1 MKIISPYKNKKF
13 SSVFDKFKTLNFLL
27 KKRKTINIIDVGA
40 NKGQSIREFEKY
52 INYKKLN
59 IDCFEPN
66 IIDIDELIKLK
77 KEFKSKE
84 KNVKLKVQNLAISDV
99 SNKKIVFY
107 NNIKRSE
114 ISSLY
119 RINKNSKDFIVS
131 KKKKYFN
138 FEKKSFVNTVTL
150 NKYINDK
157 KINFIDVLKIDTQ
170 GHELKCLRGA
180 KNSFNKIGIIIVSI
194 LFFDFYKKKRISFF
208 DIEKIIKNKFIFWDL
223 VHLYKNPKSNSIDHI
238 EVVYLN
244 KNLL

>member
-1 MKIISPYKNKKF
+1 MKIFSPYKHKKF
-13 SSVFDKFKTLNFLL
+13 SDVFDKFKTLNFLL
-27 KKRKTINIIDVGA
+27 KKKKNLNIIDVGA

-52 INYKKLN
+52 INYKKIN

-66 IIDIDELIKLK
+66 TIDIDELVKLK
-77 KEFKSKE
+77 KEFKSKK
-84 KNVKLKVQNLAISDV
+84 KNVKIKIRNLAISDV
-99 SNKKIVFY
+99 NNKKINFY

-138 FEKKSFVNTVTL
+138 FEKKSYVNTVTL
-150 NKYINDK
+150 SKYINDK
-157 KINFIDVLKIDTQ
+157 KINFIDILKIDTQ
-170 GHELKCLRGA
+170 GHELKCLSGA

-208 DIEKIIKNKFIFWDL
+208 EIEKIIKIN
-223 VHLYKNPKSNSIDHI
+223 LYFGI
-238 EVVYLN
+238 
-244 KNLL
+244 